1 MIKPLF
7 FGSVSEQGTLILGDP
22 SRFKAYLLTLKGKE
36 VQLSI
41 KRYELT
47 RSNQANKYYWAVVI
61 AMVSEAMGIIPDEAH
76 DYCKSLFLKEGV
88 EVKGKRYEIIR
99 STANL
104 PSSQFWE
111 YVEKIKN
118 WAGAELEI
126 AIPEPSHVEY

>member
-1 MIKPLF
+1 MIRPLF
-7 FGSVSEQGTLILGDP
+7 FGSVSENGALILGDP
-22 SRFKAYLLTLKGKE
+22 TRFKAYLLTLKGKE

-47 RSNQANKYYWAVVI
+47 RSNEANRYYWGVVI
-61 AMVSEAMGIIPDEAH
+61 ALVSEAMGIIPDEAH

-88 EVKGKRYEIIR
+88 EVNGKRFEIIR

-104 PSSQFWE
+104 PSSQFWQ
-111 YVEKIKN
+111 YIEKIKN

-126 AIPEPSHVEY
+126 AIPEPHQVDY